1 LTARI
6 AATETSIVH
15 SAPRQLLICAITALL
30 STAACAGTDPGTTPV
45 NSAATALS
53 GAPGFFGT
61 DLAWVEINIAM
72 DEQLLPLLDLAPANG
87 AKPAVK
93 VLAAQVKTVHSA
105 ELAALRRLHDQAGL
119 PAQNPHEGM
128 EMPGMVTPDIL
139 AQAARTRGTDFNTL
153 LLLYL
158 KAHLEQGVNLATSET
173 KAGVEPQTLAL
184 AKQVLVTRAEL
195 LPRVE
200 HSASGNPTRA
210 ELLPRPITRQA
221 VNP

>member
-15 SAPRQLLICAITALL
+15 SAPRQLLICAVTALL
-30 STAACAGTDPGTTPV
+30 STAACAGAGPGTTPV

-53 GAPGFFGT
+53 GAPGFFGGT

-93 VLAAQVKTVHSA
+93 VLAAQLKTVHSA

-139 AQAARTRGTDFNTL
+139 VQAARTRGADFDTL
-153 LLLYL
+153 LLLHL

-184 AKQVLVTRAEL
+184 AKQVLVTCAEL

-200 HSASGNPTRA
+200 SLNER
-210 ELLPRPITRQA
+210 
-221 VNP
+221 

>member
-1 LTARI
+1 M
-6 AATETSIVH
+6 H
-15 SAPRQLLICAITALL
+15 SAPRQLLICAVTAALL

-53 GAPGFFGT
+53 GTPGFFGGT

-139 AQAARTRGTDFNTL
+139 AQAARTRGADFDTL
-153 LLLYL
+153 LLPLR
-158 KAHLEQGVNLATSET
+158 AHLEQGVNLATSET

-195 LPRVE
+195 LPR
-200 HSASGNPTRA
+200 A
-210 ELLPRPITRQA
+210 ESLGKR
-221 VNP
+221 